1 MTDKPSADLESIL
14 RYTPPN
20 AFKSAGEQRIADFL
34 DRHSIKYIYEPPTA
48 VTQHGKTRLWYPDFL
63 LPDYGLYIEYYGR
76 TGDPDYDRGIL
87 EKTAAY
93 EASGLEVIPIYP
105 HHLAHAWPNHLAR
118 EIREITQYRA
128 NALAAKLGPRSSYS
142 KAGRY

>member
-1 MTDKPSADLESIL
+1 MTDKPSVDLESIL
-14 RYTPPN
+14 RYTPPS

-34 DRHSIKYIYEPPTA
+34 DHHGIRYIYEPPTA

-63 LPDYGLYIEYYGR
+63 LPEYGLYIEYYGR

-93 EASGLEVIPIYP
+93 KASGLEVIPIYP
-105 HHLAHAWPNHLAR
+105 LHLAHAWPD
-118 EIREITQYRA
+118 
-128 NALAAKLGPRSSYS
+128 
-142 KAGRY
+142 

>member
-1 MTDKPSADLESIL
+1 MTDKPTSDLETIL
-14 RYTPPN
+14 RYTPLN
-20 AFKSAGEQRIADFL
+20 GFKSAGEQRIADFL
-34 DRHSIKYIYEPPTA
+34 DRYGIRYIYEPPTA
-48 VTQHGKTRLWYPDFL
+48 VTHHGKPRIWYPDFF
-63 LPDYGLYIEYYGR
+63 LPEYGLYIEYYGR

-105 HHLAHAWPNHLAR
+105 HHLTSSWPDQLAR

-128 NALAAKLGPRSSYS
+128 NALDAMLGPRSSYS

>member
-1 MTDKPSADLESIL
+1 MTDKPPADLESIL
-14 RYTPPN
+14 RYTPPS

-34 DRHSIKYIYEPPTA
+34 DHHGIRYIYEPPTA

-63 LPDYGLYIEYYGR
+63 LPEYGLYIEYYGR

-93 EASGLEVIPIYP
+93 EASGLEVIPVYP
-105 HHLAHAWPNHLAR
+105 HHLAHAWPDYLAR

-128 NALAAKLGPRSSYS
+128 NHASTRLTY
-142 KAGRY
+142 

>member
-34 DRHSIKYIYEPPTA
+34 DRHGIKYIYEPPTA

-63 LPDYGLYIEYYGR
+63 LPEYGLYIEYYGR

-93 EASGLEVIPIYP
+93 KASGLEVIPIYP
-105 HHLAHAWPNHLAR
+105 LHLAHAWPD
-118 EIREITQYRA
+118 
-128 NALAAKLGPRSSYS
+128 
-142 KAGRY
+142 